1 MDHMSKIPTSTPM
14 KETYLVVTPN
24 LTDELAESLVD
35 IDAVLS
41 RGLNKL
47 AIEVFRK
54 VTTLCGASPLGTR

>member
-1 MDHMSKIPTSTPM
+1 M

-24 LTDELAESLVD
+24 LTNELAESLVD

-47 AIEVFRK
+47 AIEMFRK
-54 VTTLCGASPLGTR
+54 VTTLCRASPLGTG